1 MKTTSYESAHLP
13 EWSPLAFSPFVH
25 DPVGQLLRRMHRGQ
39 LRTPFWRKLF
49 TAREL
54 WEHIERDPVVWEDLE
69 GLLVTMRAEW
79 STELR
84 ARRGE
89 LAPDMPPK
97 DKRFHGGSAMMWQN
111 GGVDPETGDRH
122 YLRIPE
128 TQVMGTRLVA
138 KILDAGVGFPRV
150 AKRIISGR
158 MYPIYLMA
166 DAQELLE
173 RAHEIRY
180 EKRIGRGRPKSL
192 WTIAYE
198 LDKESAH

>member
-1 MKTTSYESAHLP
+1 MKAPSYESAHLP

-39 LRTPFWRKLF
+39 LRTPFGRKLF

-54 WEHIERDPVVWEDLE
+54 WEHIERDPAVWEDLE

-84 ARRGE
+84 ARRGD

-138 KILDAGVGFPRV
+138 RILDAGVGFPRV

-180 EKRIGRGRPKSL
+180 EKRIVRGRPKSL